1 MSKNLG
7 GQRRHIHC
15 DCGKAFVGHPQEV
28 NKMFMRHQLKYC
40 PNRGEREVFV
50 PTKFVAGENG
60 FGGVTQSKRGNLVYK
75 ASDGVMVTNGAI
87 VEKASA
93 TRIKETIKENLKEI
107 EDTKK

>member
-40 PNRGEREVFV
+40 PNRDTKEVYV
-50 PTKFVAGENG
+50 PSKFSSGDNG
-60 FGGVTQSKRGNLVYK
+60 FDGVACSKRGNVIRK
-75 ASDGVMVTNGAI
+75 PSEGSAIENGI
-87 VEKASA
+87 CVGKLSA
-93 TRIKETIKENLKEI
+93 VSIKETLKEA
-107 EDTKK
+107 EDKKV